1 MCHTNVQGVTN
12 MCCTYVTFHW
22 TMNQQKRC
30 MIWESSFNGFHSFT
44 STPLE
49 QSMTQYTSRFI
60 LFTCLSQMS
69 YLTYT
74 DGALIS
80 LTCSLLK
87 FILDMSGDWN
97 WYSRYTILYSL
108 YMDKKYVRRYNR
120 ADHTLENSTSHWWL
134 KVYAI
139 HIVHTISQVHCT
151 LLHIIVETC
160 RAPVQPLW
168 THPRSTEP
176 RRDRRATSV
185 WRGSSSPHESKTKSK
200 NRNRRLRI
208 AFAVHLAN
216 FCFRIPW
223 FWQWSQ
229 ELSKIHWKTKEC
241 AEYSII
247 YSCACEII
255 VDPYEFGGKS
265 RLLLSTVWVGQLV
278 CNI

>member
-1 MCHTNVQGVTN
+1 MYRVSQTCVAHMWLFIEPWTNKKGAWFGKAVL
-12 MCCTYVTFHW
+12 M
-22 TMNQQKRC
+22 
-30 MIWESSFNGFHSFT
+30 GF
-44 STPLE
+44 TPLPPLLLNS
-49 QSMTQYTSRFI
+49 QWLNIYLG
-60 LFTCLSQMS
+60 LFYSHAFLRS
-69 YLTYT
+69 YLTYLY
-74 DGALIS
+74 GSLIS

-97 WYSRYTILYSL
+97 WYSRYTTLYSL

-168 THPRSTEP
+168 TNARSTEP

-216 FCFRIPW
+216 FSFRIPW
-223 FWQWSQ
+223 FRQWSQ
-229 ELSKIHWKTKEC
+229 ELTKIHWKTKKY

-255 VDPYEFGGKS
+255 VDTYEFGGKS